1 MLVNGKATFWNEG
14 GRGHECARGTFGEE
28 KGIPYVAGAR
38 GERVVHREVRGTQ
51 GGVDEGEEASCSAA
65 ARGGEGGVQ
74 GGERDTGRC

>member
-51 GGVDEGEEASCSAA
+51 GGVDGMEGDLLQC
-65 ARGGEGGVQ
+65 RGRERGSGKREIRVGG
-74 GGERDTGRC
+74 GGG